1 MTSDAKIGLLLGFVF
16 ILVIISLVN
25 GLPGL
30 IGKDSSNVPLSTSV
44 PAYEGDYD
52 LDGMAGDV
60 VDFIDDL
67 DQLKGGKRQPVLSD
81 DPRFE
86 GGRKVVKSTREEL
99 SDKKS
104 VASND
109 KKYYVVQKYDVLGK
123 ISRKVY
129 GEEIGKKQATVDLIF
144 QANSGIL
151 DSPDDIKV
159 GQKLIIPSL
168 DQEQEP
174 VSRKDSATAKK
185 TSGPIDKLTKA
196 VKNVFSKNRK
206 SSPLHVTYVVKDADS
221 LWQIASRRLGNGSRW
236 REIQKINKSILNG
249 SKVVAPGMKLK
260 MPQK

>member
-30 IGKDSSNVPLSTSV
+30 IGKDSSNRVLDTS
-44 PAYEGDYD
+44 AHTYDDTYD
-52 LDGMAGDV
+52 LDGKANEV
-60 VDFIDDL
+60 VQFLDDL
-67 DQLKGGKRQPVLSD
+67 ELLKGKKRQSGTND

-86 GGRKVVKSTREEL
+86 EGRKVVKSNKEES
-99 SDKKS
+99 SDKKLT
-104 VASND
+104 ASND
-109 KKYYVVQKYDVLGK
+109 KKFYVVQKYDVLGR
-123 ISRKVY
+123 ISIKVY
-129 GEEIGKKQATVDLIF
+129 GEEIGKKQATIDLIY
-144 QANSGIL
+144 QANLSIL
-151 DSPDDIKV
+151 DSPDDIKA

-168 DQEQEP
+168 DEEQEP
-174 VSRKDSATAKK
+174 ASGKGSVTAKK
-185 TSGPIDKLTKA
+185 TTGPIDKLTKA
-196 VKNVFSKNRK
+196 VKNVFGKNRK